1 MHWHP
6 NANEWQYYISGK
18 GRMTVFSSHGQAE
31 TAEYDATDIG
41 YVPQGYGHY
50 IENIG
55 DEDLK
60 VLVVLD
66 NGIYEDITL

>member
-1 MHWHP
+1 
-6 NANEWQYYISGK
+6 
-18 GRMTVFSSHGQAE
+18 MTVFSSHGQAE